1 MADFSF
7 YAEIVVIYK
16 WLSMD
21 GAASTSREDTP
32 ESGTLLDQPKE
43 SLVQVLLT
51 LGFSREEAAEG
62 LLCTGNNDADMAA
75 SWILE
80 NRESMQTARVLD
92 VVFEQEQMGN
102 LFECADMYKMV
113 IAVNSELK
121 MGQGKMASQVSHA
134 CLGIYKE
141 MVQTIDK
148 YSKMLFAWQQYGETI
163 VVVKVEKTAKLF
175 ELRERAEQLS
185 LPHYLVEDAG
195 LTQIAPG
202 SATVL
207 GVFGKVSDVDQVTG
221 DLQLL

>member
-1 MADFSF
+1 
-7 YAEIVVIYK
+7 
-16 WLSMD
+16 MD
-21 GAASTSREDTP
+21 GTASTSKEDAS

-43 SLVQVLLT
+43 SLVQILLT
-51 LGFSREEAAEG
+51 LGFTREEAGEG

-92 VVFEQEQMGN
+92 VVFEQEQMGS
-102 LFECADMYKMV
+102 LFDCVDMYKMV

-121 MGQGKMASQVSHA
+121 MGQGKMASQVAHA
-134 CLGIYKE
+134 CLGVYKE

-163 VVVKVEKTAKLF
+163 VVVKVDKTVNLL
-175 ELRERAEQLS
+175 ELRDQAETLS
-185 LPHYLVEDAG
+185 LPHYLVQDAG
-195 LTQIAPG
+195 LTQVAPG

-207 GVFGKVSDVDQVTG
+207 GIFGKVSDVDQVTG
-221 DLQLL
+221 DLQLM